1 LTFTD
6 KKNTQKQISILSEK
20 LKKDGSAMTHKN
32 RIAIYPGSFD
42 PLTNGHIDIIERA
55 LEIFDNVI
63 IAVLNNPSKKAL
75 FTIDERVKMIKQS
88 FNGKNS
94 IQVDYFGGL
103 LVDYAKM
110 KDAVAIIR
118 GMRAISDFESEFQM
132 ALMNRKLNKDVQSVF
147 LMTGFR
153 WIFTSSSI
161 IKEAAQFGG
170 DISDMV
176 PEPVLIKMLEKFPG
190 TLE

>member
-1 LTFTD
+1 MPD
-6 KKNTQKQISILSEK
+6 
-20 LKKDGSAMTHKN
+20 KN

-55 LEIFDNVI
+55 LDIFDKVI
-63 IAVLNNPSKKAL
+63 IAVLHNPSKKAL
-75 FTIDERVKMIKQS
+75 FTMDERVKMIKQS
-88 FNGKNS
+88 FNGKKS
-94 IQVDYFGGL
+94 ILVDSFGGL

-110 KDAVAIIR
+110 KNAVAIIR
-118 GMRAISDFESEFQM
+118 GMRALSDFESEFQM
-132 ALMNRKLNKDVQSVF
+132 ALMNRKLNKEVQSVF

-176 PEPVLIKMLEKFPG
+176 PKAVHLKMLEKYPKIK
-190 TLE
+190 E

>member
-1 LTFTD
+1 MS
-6 KKNTQKQISILSEK
+6 Q
-20 LKKDGSAMTHKN
+20 KN

-42 PLTNGHIDIIERA
+42 PLTNGHIDIIERT
-55 LEIFDNVI
+55 LEIFDKVI
-63 IAVLNNPSKKAL
+63 VAVLNNPSKKAL
-75 FTIDERVKMIKQS
+75 FTMDERVQMIKQS

-94 IQVDYFGGL
+94 ILVDSFGGL

-118 GMRAISDFESEFQM
+118 GMRALSDFESEFQM

-176 PEPVLIKMLEKFPG
+176 PKPVMVKMLEKFPKQ
-190 TLE
+190 

>member
-1 LTFTD
+1 MPD
-6 KKNTQKQISILSEK
+6 KNK
-20 LKKDGSAMTHKN
+20 
-32 RIAIYPGSFD
+32 IAIYPGSFD

-55 LEIFDNVI
+55 LEIFDKVI

-75 FTIDERVKMIKQS
+75 FTMDERVKMIKQS
-88 FNGKNS
+88 FNGKS
-94 IQVDYFGGL
+94 CILVDSFGGL

-110 KDAVAIIR
+110 KNAVAIIR
-118 GMRAISDFESEFQM
+118 GMRALSDFESEFQM

-147 LMTGFR
+147 LMTGLR

-170 DISDMV
+170 DITDMV
-176 PEPVLIKMLEKFPG
+176 PEPVLLKMLEKFPKIQG
-190 TLE
+190 

>member
-1 LTFTD
+1 MIMTD
-6 KKNTQKQISILSEK
+6 TNL
-20 LKKDGSAMTHKN
+20 

-42 PLTNGHIDIIERA
+42 PLTNGHLDVIKRA
-55 LEIFDNVI
+55 CDIFDRVI
-63 IAVLNNPSKKAL
+63 VAVLHNPSKQAL
-75 FTIDERVKMIKQS
+75 FTKEERVAMIEES
-88 FNGKNS
+88 LNGNPQ
-94 IQVDYFGGL
+94 IEVDTFGGL
-103 LVDYAKM
+103 LVEYARM

-147 LMTGFR
+147 LMTGLR

-176 PEPVLIKMLEKFPG
+176 PPAVHVKMMEKYPKP
-190 TLE
+190 

>member
-1 LTFTD
+1 MTG
-6 KKNTQKQISILSEK
+6 KKKT
-20 LKKDGSAMTHKN
+20 
-32 RIAIYPGSFD
+32 AIYPGSFD

-55 LEIFDNVI
+55 LDIFDEVI
-63 IAVLNNPSKKAL
+63 IAVLHNPSKKAL
-75 FTIDERVKMIKQS
+75 FTMDERVKMIKES
-88 FNGKNS
+88 FNGSKS
-94 IQVDYFGGL
+94 VMVDSFGGL

-110 KDAVAIIR
+110 KNAVAIIR
-118 GMRAISDFESEFQM
+118 GMRALSDFESEFQM
-132 ALMNRKLNKDVQSVF
+132 ALMNRKLNKEVQSVF

-176 PEPVLIKMLEKFPG
+176 PEPVHIKMLDKFPAAK
-190 TLE
+190 E

>member
-1 LTFTD
+1 MAD
-6 KKNTQKQISILSEK
+6 KKISK
-20 LKKDGSAMTHKN
+20 
-32 RIAIYPGSFD
+32 IAIYPGSFD

-55 LEIFDNVI
+55 LEIFDQVI
-63 IAVLNNPSKKAL
+63 IAVLHNPSKKSL
-75 FTIDERVKMIKQS
+75 FTMDERVVMIKQS
-88 FNGKNS
+88 FNGTKS
-94 IQVDYFGGL
+94 VLVDSFGGL

-110 KDAVAIIR
+110 KNAVAIIR

-132 ALMNRKLNKDVQSVF
+132 ALMNRKLNKEVQSVF

-176 PEPVLIKMLEKFPG
+176 PKAVHQKMLEKYPPPKKKDKKIETQSKPEFRISS
-190 TLE
+190 

>member
-1 LTFTD
+1 MG
-6 KKNTQKQISILSEK
+6 KKKT
-20 LKKDGSAMTHKN
+20 
-32 RIAIYPGSFD
+32 AIYPGSFD

-55 LEIFDNVI
+55 LDIFDEVV
-63 IAVLNNPSKKAL
+63 IAVLHNPSKKAL
-75 FTIDERVKMIKQS
+75 FTMEERVAMIRES
-88 FNGKNS
+88 FNGERS
-94 IQVDYFGGL
+94 VIVDSFGGL

-110 KDAVAIIR
+110 RKAVAIIR
-118 GMRAISDFESEFQM
+118 GMRAVSDFENEFQM
-132 ALMNRKLNKDVQSVF
+132 ALMNRKLNKEVQSVF

-176 PEPVLIKMLEKFPG
+176 PEAVKLKLMEKYPKMRS
-190 TLE
+190 

>member
-1 LTFTD
+1 MTPR
-6 KKNTQKQISILSEK
+6 
-20 LKKDGSAMTHKN
+20 LKT
-32 RIAIYPGSFD
+32 AIYPGSFD

-55 LEIFDNVI
+55 LEIFDKVI
-63 IAVLNNPSKKAL
+63 IAVLHNPNKKAL
-75 FTIDERVKMIKQS
+75 FTMEERVAMITES
-88 FNGKNS
+88 FNGS
-94 IQVDYFGGL
+94 EAVEADAFGGL

-132 ALMNRKLNKDVQSVF
+132 ALMNRKLNKEVQSVF

-176 PEPVLIKMLEKFPG
+176 PASVHKKLMEKYPKIKG
-190 TLE
+190 